1 MFIPQARF
9 DPAGPRPISVPYTNT
24 SASDIM
30 AGTVLVANGKVQ
42 VFIDAIRALN
52 SNNGQNT
59 GSLAIGHCWYDF
71 LADAS
76 AVTAAATP
84 FTAVYWNATGQ
95 PVDNSGASFGAAT
108 GCLTTTAG
116 GNTYVGFTMG
126 EAVSPTI
133 PGDGAR
139 VRAWLAE
146 GPNASG
152 ISSQSTN
159 VIADPGAAGAIA
171 VTGGGTCELVGTTGS
186 QTRTLAAP
194 TAVGQEI
201 TLVTKAI
208 TSGTLTITVAN
219 LVTAAGVAATTVA
232 QSTAGMVTV
241 LKGVMIGSTLSWSV
255 VSSGGTVS

>member
-9 DPAGPRPISVPYTNT
+9 DPAGPRPITVPATNS
-24 SASDIM
+24 SASDIF

-42 VFIDAIRALN
+42 VYVDAIRALN

-59 GSLAIGHCWYDF
+59 GSLAIGHAWYDW
-71 LADAS
+71 LCDAS
-76 AVTAAATP
+76 NFATP

-95 PVDNSGASFGAAT
+95 PVDNSGVSFGAAT
-108 GCLTTTAG
+108 GCLTTSAG
-116 GNTYVGFTMG
+116 GNTFVGFTMG

-133 PGDGAR
+133 SGDGAR
-139 VRAWLAE
+139 VRAWLSE

-171 VTGGGTCELVGTTGS
+171 VTGGGTCELVGTTGA

-201 TLVTKAI
+201 TLVTKSI
-208 TSGTLTITVAN
+208 TSGTLTITVTN

-232 QSTAGMVTV
+232 QSTAGMVTI

>member
-24 SASDIM
+24 TAADIM

-42 VFIDAIRALN
+42 VFINSIRALN

-59 GSLAIGHCWYDF
+59 GSLSIGHGWYDF
-71 LADAS
+71 LCDAS
-76 AVTAAATP
+76 TFTTP
-84 FTAVYWNATGQ
+84 FTAVYWNATGT
-95 PVDNSGASFGAAT
+95 PVDQSGNAITALANT
-108 GCLTTTAG
+108 GCLTTTAN
-116 GNTYVGFTMG
+116 GNTFVGFTQS
-126 EAVSPTI
+126 ETVSPTI

-139 VRAWLAE
+139 VRAWLSE

-152 ISSQSTN
+152 ITN
-159 VIADPGAAGAIA
+159 QTVNSIADPGAAGAIA
-171 VTGGGTCELVGTTGS
+171 VTAGGTCELIGTTGT

-194 TAVGQEI
+194 SFLGQQI

-208 TSGTLTITVAN
+208 TSGTLTITVTN
-219 LVTAAGVAATTVA
+219 LVTAAGAAATTVA

-241 LKGVMIGSTLSWSV
+241 LQAVLVGSTLSWSV

>member
-1 MFIPQARF
+1 
-9 DPAGPRPISVPYTNT
+9 
-24 SASDIM
+24 
-30 AGTVLVANGKVQ
+30 
-42 VFIDAIRALN
+42 
-52 SNNGQNT
+52 
-59 GSLAIGHCWYDF
+59 
-71 LADAS
+71 
-76 AVTAAATP
+76 
-84 FTAVYWNATGQ
+84 
-95 PVDNSGASFGAAT
+95 
-108 GCLTTTAG
+108 
-116 GNTYVGFTMG
+116 
-126 EAVSPTI
+126 
-133 PGDGAR
+133 
-139 VRAWLAE
+139 
-146 GPNASG
+146 
-152 ISSQSTN
+152 
-159 VIADPGAAGAIA
+159 